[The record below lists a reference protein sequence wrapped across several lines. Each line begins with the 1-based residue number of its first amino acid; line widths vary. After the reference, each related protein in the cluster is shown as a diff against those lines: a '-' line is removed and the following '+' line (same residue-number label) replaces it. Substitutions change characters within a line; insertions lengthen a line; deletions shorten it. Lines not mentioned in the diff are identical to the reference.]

1 MRKYI
6 DDDDL
11 YQEDTKVDA
20 KNKKRNNRMTQSL
33 VPDSLAFISLPDIKE
48 H

>member
-11 YQEDTKVDA
+11 YQEDTKV
-20 KNKKRNNRMTQSL
+20 NKRNNRMTQSL
-33 VPDSLAFISLPDIKE
+33 VPDSLPFVSLPEIKE
-48 H
+48 N